1 MNRLMGALLT
11 VAVMFGMRAYNKHS
25 AAADVK
31 TKLVSLCSGDEACIA
46 SVETHFDACFEN
58 AYAIASRKDDG
69 QRVAQSLVS
78 CLNQKAGEEY
88 FVASRK

>member
-46 SVETHFDACFEN
+46 SVETNFDACLEN
-58 AYAIASRKDDG
+58 AYGIASRKDDA
-69 QRVAQSLVS
+69 QRVAQSLAS
-78 CLNQKAGEEY
+78 CLNQKSGEEY
-88 FVASRK
+88 SVASRK